1 MALSVLLTVGVLHDL
16 KGIGV
21 GTVIGALTY
30 GRLAG
35 FFGNLLDKRFDF
47 VSVLSHEK

>member
-1 MALSVLLTVGVLHDL
+1 MNAGVIVFLFLLVFSFLGLPIFLS
-16 KGIGV
+16 IGV

-35 FFGNLLDKRFDF
+35 FFGNLLDK
-47 VSVLSHEK
+47 